1 MSKILFNFISDVFDF
16 KDILNIKDKNDDLFF
31 IYWFIFVVS
40 NKIIMDFLCY
50 EILKIVCLRKEFYD

>member
-16 KDILNIKDKNDDLFF
+16 KDILNIKDNNDDLFF

-50 EILKIVCLRKEFYD
+50 EILKIVCL